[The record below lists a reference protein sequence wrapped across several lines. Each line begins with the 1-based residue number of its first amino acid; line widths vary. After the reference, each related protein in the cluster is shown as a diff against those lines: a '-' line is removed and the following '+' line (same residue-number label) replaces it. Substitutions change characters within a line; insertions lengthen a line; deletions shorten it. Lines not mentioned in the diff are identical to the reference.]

1 MAMSCI
7 RSTQNKSS
15 YGFKIVP
22 ESLEEITSEWC
33 EKVLQKG
40 ASISNETKVTS
51 IEITRLSNEEI
62 GEDGGGLS
70 GSLLV
75 KLTPTYGYTDGSRI
89 LHTLLVKRYNDLFD
103 RQSSERGK
111 VEVTYL
117 YVGDVFCTLHSPI
130 TVQSRLFI

>member
-7 RSTQNKSS
+7 RSTETKSS
-15 YGFKIVP
+15 DDFKIVP
-22 ESLEEITSEWC
+22 ESMEEITSEWC

-40 ASISNETKVTS
+40 ASISNETKVTN

-75 KLTPTYGYTDGSRI
+75 KLIPTYG
-89 LHTLLVKRYNDLFD
+89 
-103 RQSSERGK
+103 
-111 VEVTYL
+111 
-117 YVGDVFCTLHSPI
+117 
-130 TVQSRLFI
+130 